1 MDKKNDYIQLPYG
14 YIENDNEENINFNLP
29 KNFKKELLFDNLPFV
44 AQLNNSAIENVVKG
58 KENDAIS
65 FQKFLLATGLLEDTI
80 QNNLDMIVTDGDFNN
95 AGVRRVLDQKYPT
108 IMGKPTATSFIFKDK
123 AKFDIQNPIIGTVYN
138 EILTDKQKENR
149 QLNLI
154 NKAPSITDLNIRKR
168 LDDLGKFREGIDDDS
183 DDDDDDDDNNN
194 NNNNNSGN
202 RIPLA
207 PPSPFFPTPPTTPA
221 SSSIQKFLLDETPGS
236 SKTAVLDS
244 STPIFDQKT
253 VTFSDTLQKVFPK
266 VRKELIPLNSIAEEN
281 EAEDFDITES
291 TVVSS
296 RSGLIDLEFF
306 DGGGNYKK
314 LFENAAKN
322 VGILDES
329 NNAFL
334 KYLSSNYG
342 RYLLTKNKMKIHL
355 ESGKI
360 FIDEKSTSESLY
372 DFLQNQ
378 QDSSKKELAID
389 IPIQN
394 DFTTYVREI
403 LTEIVDDD
411 YDLQTNST
419 S

>member
-1 MDKKNDYIQLPYG
+1 M
-14 YIENDNEENINFNLP
+14 
-29 KNFKKELLFDNLPFV
+29 
-44 AQLNNSAIENVVKG
+44 
-58 KENDAIS
+58 
-65 FQKFLLATGLLEDTI
+65 
-80 QNNLDMIVTDGDFNN
+80 
-95 AGVRRVLDQKYPT
+95 
-108 IMGKPTATSFIFKDK
+108 
-123 AKFDIQNPIIGTVYN
+123 
-138 EILTDKQKENR
+138 
-149 QLNLI
+149 
-154 NKAPSITDLNIRKR
+154 
-168 LDDLGKFREGIDDDS
+168 
-183 DDDDDDDDNNN
+183 
-194 NNNNNSGN
+194 
-202 RIPLA
+202 
-207 PPSPFFPTPPTTPA
+207 
-221 SSSIQKFLLDETPGS
+221 
-236 SKTAVLDS
+236 
-244 STPIFDQKT
+244 
-253 VTFSDTLQKVFPK
+253 
-266 VRKELIPLNSIAEEN
+266 NSIAEEN

-306 DGGGNYKK
+306 DGGRNYKK